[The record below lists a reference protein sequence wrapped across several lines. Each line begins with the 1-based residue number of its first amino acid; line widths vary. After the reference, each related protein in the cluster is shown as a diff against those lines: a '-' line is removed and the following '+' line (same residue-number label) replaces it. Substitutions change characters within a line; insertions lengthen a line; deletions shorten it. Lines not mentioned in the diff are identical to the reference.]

1 MNDNVI
7 YKVLPRG
14 GGKTRW
20 LVRKAVE
27 VAESGL
33 DVLLYTGRNP
43 IIYRNFLETMH
54 SETGKL
60 VAVHTLES
68 LTDFSNMNE
77 NTALFIDGLI
87 ESGISTSELNVTY
100 SMVNKAYVTITG
112 KDDHEC
118 RCKNKCKEEV
128 VDPDQLTIFD
138 ECGGNS

>member
-33 DVLLYTGRNP
+33 DVLLYTGKNP
-43 IIYRNFLETMH
+43 IRYRDFLETMH

-68 LTDFSNMNE
+68 LTDFSSMNE

-87 ESGISTSELNVTY
+87 ESGISTSELNAAY
-100 SMVNKAYVTITG
+100 SIVNKAYITITG
-112 KDDHEC
+112 KEEHEC
-118 RCKNKCKEEV
+118 HCKGQCGHEDK
-128 VDPDQLTIFD
+128 DPDQLTIFD
-138 ECGGNS
+138 ICEVNK